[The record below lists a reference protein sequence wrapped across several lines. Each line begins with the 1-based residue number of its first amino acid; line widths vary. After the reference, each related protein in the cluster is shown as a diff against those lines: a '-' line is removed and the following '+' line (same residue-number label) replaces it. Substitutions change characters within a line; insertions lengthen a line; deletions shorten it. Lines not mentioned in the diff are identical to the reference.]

1 MQQQHLPRSSF
12 PGAVP
17 PATTS
22 FVQQIPSSA
31 PAPLVPLPTTSS
43 AAASASLH
51 QSSASDP
58 SVVNRVNGADVSK
71 WSLLPTGIKADDL
84 KKIRTAVKKLGGFL
98 AKNLTDSTTHL
109 IVVEE
114 DLVVTARTVK
124 YFQSILAG
132 MFVVSSRWVFDSFQ
146 HEAWLPMENY
156 EVRGD
161 VSCLGGARKSR
172 LLREQNGKSSSLFD
186 SIAVYFL
193 EPFSTLHFLNSEK
206 HDR

>member
-1 MQQQHLPRSSF
+1 MKELILIGCGGHSKSIIDLIEISKSF
-12 PGAVP
+12 KIYGLIGLKSELGKKILGHEVIG
-17 PATTS
+17 T
-22 FVQQIPSSA
+22 
-31 PAPLVPLPTTSS
+31 
-43 AAASASLH
+43 
-51 QSSASDP
+51 D
-58 SVVNRVNGADVSK
+58 N
-71 WSLLPTGIKADDL
+71 DL

-146 HEAWLPMENY
+146 HEAWLPIANY

-172 LLREQNGKSSSLFD
+172 LLREQSGKSSSLFD

-193 EPFSTLHFLNSEK
+193 EPFSTFSEFRK
-206 HDR
+206 T